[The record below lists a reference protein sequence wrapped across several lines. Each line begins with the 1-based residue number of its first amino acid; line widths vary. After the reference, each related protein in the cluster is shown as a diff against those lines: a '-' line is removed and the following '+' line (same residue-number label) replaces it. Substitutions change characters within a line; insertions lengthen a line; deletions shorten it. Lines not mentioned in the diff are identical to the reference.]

1 MWEKDGNI
9 SGRRRPEGAR
19 WATPANALTGVRL
32 AAAPALAAAIVCDAA
47 ATAAALFA
55 LAVATDLADGPLARR
70 RGEVSPLGGLLDH
83 ASDALLCTSGLAALA
98 ARGVLTPLLPLL
110 VALAFLQYT
119 WDSRVVRGQRLR
131 ASSLGRWNGVAYY
144 VMVGIPVVRDALGVA
159 WPGAG
164 LVAALAWALVAST
177 LVSMADRV
185 RVATRLSARADRRS
199 GTPGRGA
206 R

>member
-1 MWEKDGNI
+1 MQVMWNKDEDPA
-9 SGRRRPEGAR
+9 GRRRSSGTR
-19 WATPANALTGVRL
+19 WATFANTLTGVRL
-32 AAAPALAAAIVCDAA
+32 AATPALAAAIVHDAA

-70 RGEVSPLGGLLDH
+70 RGEVSPLGGFLDH
-83 ASDALLCTSGLAALA
+83 ASDALLCTCGLAALA
-98 ARGVLTPLLPLL
+98 ARDVLTPLLPVL

-119 WDSRVVRGQRLR
+119 WDSRVVRGQSLR
-131 ASSLGRWNGVAYY
+131 TSSLGRWNGVAYY

-177 LVSMADRV
+177 LVSMADR
-185 RVATRLSARADRRS
+185 TRSARLQS
-199 GTPGRGA
+199 PP
-206 R
+206 